1 MDALPTGV
9 MLSPLQTT
17 YTTLLSLLTRLIG
30 QVTNTTLSPI
40 RKVFS
45 TMTSLPLWNKVD
57 VNAMHSLPSE

>member
-1 MDALPTGV
+1 
-9 MLSPLQTT
+9 MLSPLQPT
-17 YTTLLSLLTRLIG
+17 YTALLSLLSRLIG
-30 QVTNTTLSPI
+30 QITNTTLAPI